1 MKPLSKALRG
11 FKAFPLLRLKV
22 IWVCI
27 WVLHCRRQMQAAC
40 MVVTDVA
47 EDMKTKEDAFFQT
60 KLCVLLLKA
69 SVSWGVYF

>member
-1 MKPLSKALRG
+1 
-11 FKAFPLLRLKV
+11 
-22 IWVCI
+22 
-27 WVLHCRRQMQAAC
+27 MQAAC